1 MLSKQVVRILRPMTY
16 LFTGPMEAGKT
27 YHLMRTVQDLLG
39 TATPAPFESDFS
51 VDGVPKH
58 DQGGFTAA
66 VFCKPIVDTRTD
78 SSTIASR
85 NGTMFHGVAALSSLD
100 TVVLKENTLVAVDEA
115 QFFDESLLRLF
126 DRVQQT
132 TGCTMVIAGL
142 DRDYEKKPFGH
153 VLELAHKIV
162 MSPGMGQVNLL
173 RAPCHIAECRSPAS
187 YTKRLVQGKGQIFI
201 GSTESYVAACAEH
214 HQEH

>member
-27 YHLMRTVQDLLG
+27 YHLMRTVQDLLE

-58 DQGGFTAA
+58 VQGGFTAA

-85 NGTMFHGVAALSSLD
+85 NGTMFHGVAALPSLD

-115 QFFDESLLRLF
+115 QFFDVLNIMLRVSF
-126 DRVQQT
+126 
-132 TGCTMVIAGL
+132 
-142 DRDYEKKPFGH
+142 
-153 VLELAHKIV
+153 
-162 MSPGMGQVNLL
+162 SPG
-173 RAPCHIAECRSPAS
+173 RDRPCRHCWIASFWTTS
-187 YTKRLVQGKGQIFI
+187 GKRLLSF
-201 GSTESYVAACAEH
+201 S
-214 HQEH
+214 